1 MLISVI
7 IPTYNEAT
15 TIRETAA
22 ALRELPGEAELIVVD
37 GGSGDETMAIARAAG
52 LRAIEAGRGRGPQMN
67 AGAGI
72 AVGDVLLFLHAD
84 TRLPAGAFAAIEAL
98 LDDAGVCGGH
108 FSLVFEGA
116 RWESRALTRLY
127 PFLRWF
133 GMCYGDS
140 AIFLRREV
148 FERLGGYRD
157 YPIFEDCD
165 LFRRVGRLGRFVRLP
180 VEARTSSR
188 RFEGRFLRTFALWT
202 LMQCLYWLGVS
213 PARLDRLYRPL
224 R

>member
-1 MLISVI
+1 MRISVI
-7 IPTYNEAT
+7 IPVYNEAG
-15 TIRETAA
+15 TIREAGA
-22 ALRELPGEAELIVVD
+22 ALREAGGEGIVVD
-37 GGSGDETMAIARAAG
+37 GGSEDGTVEIARAAG
-52 LRAIEAGRGRGPQMN
+52 MRVIEAARGRGPQMN
-67 AGAGI
+67 AGARAALGE
-72 AVGDVLLFLHAD
+72 VLLFLHAD

-98 LDDAGVCGGH
+98 LADPAVCGGH
-108 FSLVFEGA
+108 FSLDFDGD

-140 AIFLRREV
+140 ALFLRREV
-148 FERLGGYRD
+148 FAQLGGYRD

-165 LFRRVGRLGRFVRLP
+165 LFCRARRLGRFVRLP
-180 VEARTSSR
+180 LRARTSSR
-188 RFEGRFLRTFALWT
+188 RFEGRFLRTFALWS
-202 LMQCLYWLGVS
+202 LLQGLYWLGVS